1 MTDIFIDNNS
11 LKELRTII
19 KKLYPKSIVWAYG
32 SRISYDVNNVHEG
45 SDLDLAV
52 VDFGQDKH
60 SISEFKTA
68 FEESNIPF
76 LIDISEFSTLSLS
89 FQKEIKKKYF
99 VIYDG
104 RNY

>member
-11 LKELRTII
+11 LKELRIII

-32 SRISYDVNNVHEG
+32 SRIGYNINNVHES

-52 VDFGQDKH
+52 IDFGQDKH
-60 SISEFKTA
+60 DISEFKTA
-68 FEESNIPF
+68 FQESNIPF
-76 LIDISEFSTLSLS
+76 LIDILEFSTLPLS

-104 RNY
+104 QS